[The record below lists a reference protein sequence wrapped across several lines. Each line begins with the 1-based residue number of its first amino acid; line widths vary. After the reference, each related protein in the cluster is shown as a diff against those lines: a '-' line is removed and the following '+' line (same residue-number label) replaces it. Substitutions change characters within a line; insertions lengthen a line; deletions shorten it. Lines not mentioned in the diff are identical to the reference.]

1 MVCIRPFFL
10 ACLAALLIGCGVR
23 TTYNNLD
30 WLAIRWL
37 NDQIDLSDE
46 QERLA
51 RSAIEGKLAW
61 HCENE
66 LPDYIELIDRID
78 HDIATHQIT
87 VDALDRYGEEIV
99 AFGRRLLGRAQP
111 SLFEFLASMDKDQVT
126 ALIADIDQRN
136 EELATEYD
144 EITPEERRQQ
154 RVERMDGFLR
164 RLFGR
169 LNPGQQ
175 LRLDQWARDR
185 QPTAN
190 FERQRREARDQQFIE
205 ALAVRED
212 PAEFERRMNTLFEL
226 TQPDS
231 RPESDPAQQAM
242 AHNRSIMLNALVDI
256 FDLADARQIER
267 LRNRLEDL
275 ANDFQK
281 VSCAADA

>member
-66 LPDYIELIDRID
+66 LPDYIALIERIDRD
-78 HDIATHQIT
+78 LASDNIT
-87 VDALDRYGEEIV
+87 VDRLDDYGETLS
-99 AFGRRLLGRAQP
+99 AFGRRLLDRAQP
-111 SLFEFLASMDKDQVT
+111 SVMKLLSSLDNSQVD
-126 ALIADIDQRN
+126 ALIADINERN
-136 EELATEYD
+136 EELGE
-144 EITPEERRQQ
+144 EFEESTPEERREQ

-169 LNPGQQ
+169 LNPGQK